1 MSWNDIIPAHL
12 IDKEW
17 KELGEQQERDKAE
30 KYLVG
35 KTIEDAIKA
44 FKGSNCEYRIA
55 RDGEEYYCLTEDY
68 VITRAN
74 LEVDN
79 GIVSEV
85 TWG

>member
-12 IDKEW
+12 IDKKW

-44 FKGSNCEYRIA
+44 FKGSNCEYRVV
-55 RDGEEYYCLTEDY
+55 REDTTNY
-68 VITRAN
+68 MITDDLVFRRAN

-79 GIVSEV
+79 GVVTKV